1 MADKIKD
8 VVDNLKIRKFR
19 EIGNGTISRVL
30 EKETPYLNLL
40 QRIIID
46 GSYDESEMKI
56 KWMLVDIYYR
66 QIISTTQIDGKNDGY
81 MDKLNELIIE

>member
-30 EKETPYLNLL
+30 EKKNAL
-40 QRIIID
+40 
-46 GSYDESEMKI
+46 SEFI
-56 KWMLVDIYYR
+56 TTNYYR
-66 QIISTTQIDGKNDGY
+66 WLIWWIRNEDQ
-81 MDKLNELIIE
+81 MDAGWHVL

>member
-30 EKETPYLNLL
+30 EKKNAL
-40 QRIIID
+40 
-46 GSYDESEMKI
+46 SEFI
-56 KWMLVDIYYR
+56 TTNYYR
-66 QIISTTQIDGKNDGY
+66 W
-81 MDKLNELIIE
+81 LI

>member
-8 VVDNLKIRKFR
+8 IVDNLKIRKFR
-19 EIGNGTISRVL
+19 EIGNGTINRVL